1 MNTPGQTLH
10 SRCQPNRRPLT
21 GQQREFVRLR
31 SRRPGPT
38 TRTDRS
44 GGARRDRTDDLML
57 AKHALYQ
64 LSYGPKECVFW
75 ALSVV
80 SCHRSA
86 ALHRRSGGPKVY
98 TPKTVGSVVGPGR
111 LELPTSRLS
120 GVCSNQLSY
129 RPLKRFALSQR
140 SRRRNVLGI
149 EPGGLAIAPHDLD
162 GRRFAERETKTADI
176 PHLILSLD
184 DRIDRED
191 LDSHP

>member
-10 SRCQPNRRPLT
+10 SRCQPNRRPLRE
-21 GQQREFVRLR
+21 QQREFVRLR
-31 SRRPGPT
+31 SRRPGPM
-38 TRTDRS
+38 TRAGRS
-44 GGARRDRTDDLML
+44 GGARRDRADDLML

-86 ALHRRSGGPKVY
+86 ALHRRSGGPKVC

-129 RPLKRFALSQR
+129 RPLKRFALSQPIPTHKASRDRARRARDRTARPSR
-140 SRRRNVLGI
+140 SAVCGKRNEDGGHSAPDIVFRRPNR
-149 EPGGLAIAPHDLD
+149 
-162 GRRFAERETKTADI
+162 
-176 PHLILSLD
+176 S
-184 DRIDRED
+184 
-191 LDSHP
+191 